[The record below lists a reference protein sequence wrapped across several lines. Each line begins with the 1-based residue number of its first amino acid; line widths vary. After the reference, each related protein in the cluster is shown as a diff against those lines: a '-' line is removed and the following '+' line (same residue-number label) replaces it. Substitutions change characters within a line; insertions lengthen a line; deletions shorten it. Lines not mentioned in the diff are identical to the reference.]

1 MEEEQLLGPESP
13 LRKAKPEDDEWSLQ
27 VLVLP
32 LPGLLR
38 SLQGTPRSTFTLIKK
53 RSSA

>member
-32 LPGLLR
+32 LPGLLH
-38 SLQGTPRSTFTLIKK
+38 SLQGTPRSTFALMKK
-53 RSSA
+53 HPPA